1 MERIQSV
8 TGILVLAVIAAAFS
22 ERRRAI
28 NWRRVSI
35 GIILQLLLALVLLK
49 APASQWVFIFLN
61 KGVSAIEE
69 ATRAGTSFVFGYLGG
84 GPLPFDQR
92 HSGTGFI
99 LAFQSLPIILVLSA
113 LSSLLFYWRVLPLI
127 VRGFSWFFGK
137 TMRLGGVE
145 GVGTAANIF
154 VGMVEA
160 PLLIRP
166 YLSKISRSELFTI
179 MTAGMATI
187 AGTVMV
193 IYATILRDV
202 IPGAIGHLLTA
213 SLISAPAAVTV
224 AKLMIPETQT
234 LSGRDIS
241 VPRGA
246 DSSMDAITRGTL
258 DGLKLFMSII
268 AMLIVLVALV
278 HLVNSILGMLPAPGG
293 KAITFQGLLGY
304 IMSPIAWLMGIPW
317 SQSITAGS
325 LMGTKTVL
333 NEFVAYLN
341 LVSLPPDALDP
352 RSRLIMT
359 YALSGFANFGS
370 LGIMIGGMGSMASEI
385 RGDVVALG
393 IKAIIAGTIATCMTG
408 AVVGVIH

>member
-1 MERIQSV
+1 MDRMQSLV
-8 TGILVLAVIAAAFS
+8 GIFVLALIALILS
-22 ERRRAI
+22 ERRRDI
-28 NWRRVSI
+28 NWRTVSV
-35 GIILQLLLALVLLK
+35 GISLQLFMAIVLLK
-49 APASQWVFIFLN
+49 APASQWIFLFLN
-61 KGVSAIEE
+61 KGVFTLEE

-84 GPLPFDQR
+84 GPLPFDER
-92 HSGTGFI
+92 HSGAGFI

-113 LSSLLFYWRVLPLI
+113 ISSLLFYWKILPFV
-127 VRGFSWFFGK
+127 VRGFSWFFGR
-137 TMRLGGVE
+137 TMHLGGVE

-166 YLSKISRSELFTI
+166 YLSKVSRSELFTI

-202 IPGAIGHLLTA
+202 IPNAIGHLLTA
-213 SLISAPAAVTV
+213 SLISAPASVTI
-224 AKLMIPETQT
+224 AKLMIPETQP

-246 DSSMDAITRGTL
+246 NSAMDAITRGTL
-258 DGLKLFMSII
+258 EGLKLFLSIT

-278 HLVNSILGMLPAPGG
+278 HLVNSILVLLPSPEG
-293 KAITFQGLLGY
+293 KALTLQRLLGY
-304 IMSPIAWLMGIPW
+304 VMSPIVWLMGIPW
-317 SQSITAGS
+317 SESMTAGS

-333 NEFVAYLN
+333 NEFVAYLD
-341 LVSLPPDALDP
+341 LASLPPDILTP
-352 RSRLIMT
+352 RSRLIMI

-370 LGIMIGGMGSMASEI
+370 LGIMIGGIGSMAPE
-385 RGDVVALG
+385 RRADVVALG
-393 IKAIIAGTIATCMTG
+393 MKSIAAGTIATCMTG
-408 AVVGVIH
+408 AIVGVIQ